1 MFQAQEVKVTTASTT
16 AASTLAADGGHA
28 RKSRV
33 SSVRV
38 LPRETVALKRRKCQA
53 AEVLAQLVKKWRTV
67 SAAAGGRQTMQA
79 GESASLQ

>member
-1 MFQAQEVKVTTASTT
+1 MFQAQEVKVMTARTT

-28 RKSRV
+28 RKRRV

-38 LPRETVALKRRKCQA
+38 LPRETVALKSRKCQA